1 MGAETILLQAEQ
13 IPVWGD
19 LKLTLKSEP
28 VSQIKS
34 PKLPAEMRGPLAWS
48 PSSFKSEDDYI
59 LSLSE
64 EEIEE
69 VKLALSHFDG
79 LDLFGSEATPSTFPL
94 PTLGPKLKKAAKDVH
109 NGRGFVL
116 IRGIQPSQF
125 SPEGN
130 VIIFLGISSYIGGM
144 RGRQDE
150 NGNMLMHIR
159 NAKQSKT
166 PQSQRP
172 IRYSSRASTFHTD
185 TFCDILALQSRNN
198 AEIGGNTLLSST
210 WTIFNKLQKS
220 HPEVCKL
227 LAQPDWAFDSRGS
240 FFPCS
245 TRPLLYHHAGK
256 IMMNFARE
264 PLLGLEDVKRMAAL
278 PVLFQEQKDALDIV
292 EKVAAEGQIAI
303 RTEPGDLLFIN
314 NHGVLHSREAFVDNT
329 AENPRYLVRMWLK
342 NEELAWDL
350 PQHLQHGN
358 SRIYDQNNGLG
369 ESWNVRDFPR
379 TDFKLSERLTS

>member
-1 MGAETILLQAEQ
+1 MGAETILSHVEQ

-19 LKLTLKSEP
+19 LKLTLKSESA
-28 VSQIKS
+28 SQIKS
-34 PKLPAEMRGPLAWS
+34 FKLPAEMRGALAWS
-48 PSSFKSEDDYI
+48 PSSFQSEDDYI
-59 LSLSE
+59 LTLND

-69 VKLALSHFDG
+69 VKAALFHFNG

-94 PTLGPKLKKAAKDVH
+94 STLGPKLKKAAEDVH
-109 NGRGFVL
+109 SGRGFVVV
-116 IRGIQPSQF
+116 RGIQPSQF
-125 SPEGN
+125 TPEDN
-130 VIIFLGISSYIGGM
+130 VVIFLGISSYIGGT

-166 PQSQRP
+166 PQSLRP

-185 TFCDILALQSRNN
+185 TFCDVLALQSRNN
-198 AEIGGNTLLSST
+198 AETGGSTLLSST
-210 WTIFNKLQKS
+210 WTIFNKLQKDC
-220 HPEVCKL
+220 PEVCKL
-227 LAQPDWAFDSRGS
+227 LAQPHWSFDSRGS

-245 TRPLLYHHAGK
+245 TRPVLYHHAGK

-264 PLLGLEDVKRMAAL
+264 PLLGLEGVKRMAGL
-278 PVLFQEQKDALDIV
+278 PVLSQEQRNALDIV
-292 EKVAAEGQIAI
+292 EKVATEGQIAI

-314 NHGVLHSREAFVDNT
+314 NHGILHSREAFVDNT

-358 SRIYDQNNGLG
+358 SRIYDRDNGLG
-369 ESWNVRDFPR
+369 ERWNVVDTPR
-379 TDFKLSERLTS
+379 VAFKLSERLTS